1 MPTPQ
6 ETLSPL
12 PVRAIRESPL
22 PNPHSPPP
30 PMTRYLIKRILAG
43 LFTIWITTI
52 AVTLLIH
59 LVPGDPVQIMY
70 AQSQSTTPEQLEQI
84 RRNLGLDR
92 PIYEQYFL
100 YMSRILRG
108 DFGTTIRG
116 SQPVFDLLM
125 VRLPNTLLLAL
136 SSLLITMVVGVTAG
150 FFAAYKRGTWLD
162 TLLMTGSI
170 IGISIPSFWLGLML
184 IYVFSIRL
192 GWFPVSGTNLP
203 NLVLPAI
210 TLGLANAASVA
221 RLTRSSMI
229 DVLSQDYMRTARAKG
244 LQETIV
250 LSRHAFRNGM
260 INVVN
265 MLGLQF
271 TYMMGGAIVVENV
284 FAWNGIGRL
293 AIQSIFQRDYPT
305 IQGFILIFATVVV
318 LVSIFL
324 DLIYVWIDP
333 RITYR

>member
-1 MPTPQ
+1 
-6 ETLSPL
+6 
-12 PVRAIRESPL
+12 
-22 PNPHSPPP
+22 
-30 PMTRYLIKRILAG
+30 MTRYLIKRLLGG
-43 LFTIWITTI
+43 LFTIWIATI

-84 RRNLGLDR
+84 RHNLGLDR
-92 PIYEQYFL
+92 PIHEQYIL

-116 SQPVFDLLM
+116 NQPVLDLLL

-136 SSLLITMVVGVTAG
+136 TSLIVTILIVVTTG

-162 TLLMTGSI
+162 TTLMTGAI
-170 IGISIPSFWLGLML
+170 LGISIPSFWLGLML
-184 IYVFSIRL
+184 MYIFSIQLRWL
-192 GWFPVSGTNLP
+192 PVSGTDLKNLI
-203 NLVLPAI
+203 LPSL
-210 TLGLANAASVA
+210 TLGLANAAAIS
-221 RLTRSSMI
+221 RLTRSSML
-229 DVLSQDYMRTARAKG
+229 DVFCQDYIRTARAKG
-244 LQETIV
+244 LTESIV

-260 INVVN
+260 VNVVN

-271 TYMMGGAIVVENV
+271 TYMMGGAIVIENV

-305 IQGFILIFATVVV
+305 IQGFILIFASVVV
-318 LVSIFL
+318 VVSIIL
-324 DLIYVWIDP
+324 DLLYAWIDP
-333 RITYR
+333 RITYNG

>member
-1 MPTPQ
+1 
-6 ETLSPL
+6 
-12 PVRAIRESPL
+12 
-22 PNPHSPPP
+22 
-30 PMTRYLIKRILAG
+30 MTRYIFKRILSG
-43 LFTIWITTI
+43 LFTIWVTTV

-59 LVPGDPVQIMY
+59 LVPGDPVQIMF
-70 AQSQSTTPEQLEQI
+70 AQSQSTTPEQIEQI
-84 RRNLGLDR
+84 RSQLGLDR
-92 PIYEQYFL
+92 PIYEQYL
-100 YMSRILRG
+100 MYMGRILQG

-116 SQPVFDLLM
+116 NQPVLELLL
-125 VRLPNTLLLAL
+125 VRLPNTLVLAL
-136 SSLLITMVVGVTAG
+136 SALLITMFVGVPIG

-162 TLLMTGSI
+162 TSLMTGAI

-184 IYVFSIRL
+184 MYVFSIRL
-192 GWFPVSGTNLP
+192 GWLPVSGTDFKNLI
-203 NLVLPAI
+203 LPAL
-210 TLGLANAASVA
+210 TLGLANAAAVS
-221 RLTRSSMI
+221 RLTRSSML

-244 LQETIV
+244 LAETLV
-250 LSRHAFRNGM
+250 LSRHALRNGL

-318 LVSIFL
+318 VVSILL
-324 DLIYVWIDP
+324 DILYAWIDP
-333 RITYR
+333 RITYS

>member
-1 MPTPQ
+1 
-6 ETLSPL
+6 
-12 PVRAIRESPL
+12 
-22 PNPHSPPP
+22 
-30 PMTRYLIKRILAG
+30 MTRYLIKRLLGG
-43 LFTIWITTI
+43 LFTIWVTTI

-92 PIYEQYFL
+92 PIYEQYFM
-100 YMSRILRG
+100 YMSRVLRG
-108 DFGTTIRG
+108 DLGTTIRG
-116 SQPVFDLLM
+116 NQPVLSLLL
-125 VRLPNTLLLAL
+125 VRLPNTLLLAGT
-136 SSLLITMVVGVTAG
+136 SLIITMFFGVTAG
-150 FFAAYKRGTWLD
+150 FFAAYKRGTWID
-162 TLLMTGSI
+162 TGLMTGAI
-170 IGISIPSFWLGLML
+170 LGISIPSFWLGMML

-192 GWFPVSGTNLP
+192 GWLPVSGTNLK
-203 NLVLPAI
+203 NLILPAL
-210 TLGLANAASVA
+210 TLGLANAAAVS
-221 RLTRSSMI
+221 RLTRSSML

-244 LQETIV
+244 LLESVV
-250 LSRHAFRNGM
+250 LSRHALRNGL

-265 MLGLQF
+265 ILGLQF

-318 LVSIFL
+318 LVSIVL
-324 DLIYVWIDP
+324 DLLYAWIDP
-333 RITYR
+333 RITYS

>member
-1 MPTPQ
+1 
-6 ETLSPL
+6 
-12 PVRAIRESPL
+12 
-22 PNPHSPPP
+22 
-30 PMTRYLIKRILAG
+30 MTRYLIKRLLSG

-84 RRNLGLDR
+84 RHNLGLDR
-92 PIYEQYFL
+92 PIYEQYIL
-100 YMSRILRG
+100 YMSRVLRG

-116 SQPVFDLLM
+116 NQPVLDLLL
-125 VRLPNTLLLAL
+125 VRLPNTLLLAIT
-136 SSLLITMVVGVTAG
+136 SLLVTILVGVTAG

-162 TLLMTGSI
+162 TTLMTGAI
-170 IGISIPSFWLGLML
+170 LGISIPNFWLGLML
-184 IYVFSIRL
+184 IYVFSIQL
-192 GWFPVSGTNLP
+192 GWLPVSGTDLKNLI
-203 NLVLPAI
+203 LPSL
-210 TLGLANAASVA
+210 TLGLANAASVS
-221 RLTRSSMI
+221 RLTRSSML
-229 DVLSQDYMRTARAKG
+229 DVLSQDYIRTARAKG
-244 LQETIV
+244 LNESTV
-250 LSRHAFRNGM
+250 LSRHALRNGM

-305 IQGFILIFATVVV
+305 IQGIILIFATVVV
-318 LVSIFL
+318 IVSILL
-324 DLIYVWIDP
+324 DLLYAWIDP
-333 RITYR
+333 RITYNA

>member
-1 MPTPQ
+1 
-6 ETLSPL
+6 
-12 PVRAIRESPL
+12 
-22 PNPHSPPP
+22 
-30 PMTRYLIKRILAG
+30 MTRYFFKRLLSGI
-43 LFTIWITTI
+43 FTIWITTI

-92 PIYEQYFL
+92 PIYEQYIM
-100 YMSRILRG
+100 YMGRILQG

-116 SQPVFDLLM
+116 NQPVLDLLL
-125 VRLPNTLLLAL
+125 VRLPNTLLLTTA
-136 SSLLITMVVGVTAG
+136 SLVVTIVVGVTAG
-150 FFAAYKRGTWLD
+150 FFAAYKRDTWID
-162 TLLMTGSI
+162 STLMTAAI
-170 IGISIPSFWLGLML
+170 LGISVPSFWLGLML
-184 IYVFSIRL
+184 MYVFSMQL
-192 GWFPVSGTNLP
+192 GWLPVSGTSLRNLI
-203 NLVLPAI
+203 LPAI
-210 TLGLANAASVA
+210 TLGLANAASVS

-229 DVLSQDYMRTARAKG
+229 DVLTQDYMRTARAKG
-244 LQETIV
+244 LTEGTV
-250 LSRHAFRNGM
+250 LSRHALRNGLV
-260 INVVN
+260 NVVN

-318 LVSIFL
+318 VVSMVL
-324 DLIYVWIDP
+324 DLLYVWIDP
-333 RITYR
+333 RITYK

>member
-1 MPTPQ
+1 
-6 ETLSPL
+6 
-12 PVRAIRESPL
+12 
-22 PNPHSPPP
+22 
-30 PMTRYLIKRILAG
+30 MTRYFIKRLLGG

-70 AQSQSTTPEQLEQI
+70 AQSQSTTPEQIEQI

-92 PIYEQYFL
+92 PIYEQYIM
-100 YMSRILRG
+100 YMGRVLQG

-116 SQPVFDLLM
+116 NQPVLDLLL
-125 VRLPNTLLLAL
+125 VRLPNTLLLAVT
-136 SSLLITMVVGVTAG
+136 SLMITMVVGVTAG
-150 FFAAYKRGTWLD
+150 FFAAYKRGTWID
-162 TLLMTGSI
+162 TTLMTGAI
-170 IGISIPSFWLGLML
+170 IGISVPSFWLGLML
-184 IYVFSIRL
+184 ISIFSVRL
-192 GWFPVSGTNLP
+192 GWFPVSGTNLN
-203 NLVLPAI
+203 NLVLPAL
-210 TLGLANAASVA
+210 TLGLANAASVS
-221 RLTRSSMI
+221 RLTRSSML

-244 LQETIV
+244 LAETVV

-318 LVSIFL
+318 VVSIVL
-324 DLIYVWIDP
+324 DLLYAWIDP
-333 RITYR
+333 RITYH

>member
-1 MPTPQ
+1 
-6 ETLSPL
+6 
-12 PVRAIRESPL
+12 
-22 PNPHSPPP
+22 
-30 PMTRYLIKRILAG
+30 MTRYILKRILSG
-43 LFTIWITTI
+43 IFTIWVTTV

-59 LVPGDPVQIMY
+59 LVPGDPVQIMF
-70 AQSQSTTPEQLEQI
+70 AQSQSTTPEQIEQI
-84 RRNLGLDR
+84 RSQLGLDR
-92 PIYEQYFL
+92 PIYEQYFM
-100 YMSRILRG
+100 YMGRILQG

-116 SQPVFDLLM
+116 NQPVLELLL
-125 VRLPNTLLLAL
+125 VRLPNTLVLAL
-136 SSLLITMVVGVTAG
+136 SALLITMFVGVPIG

-162 TLLMTGSI
+162 TSLMTGAI

-184 IYVFSIRL
+184 MYVFSIRL
-192 GWFPVSGTNLP
+192 GWLPVSGTDFKNLI
-203 NLVLPAI
+203 LPAL
-210 TLGLANAASVA
+210 TLGLANAAAVS
-221 RLTRSSMI
+221 RLTRSSML

-244 LQETIV
+244 LAETLV
-250 LSRHAFRNGM
+250 LSRHALRNGL

-318 LVSIFL
+318 VVSIVL
-324 DLIYVWIDP
+324 DILYAWIDP
-333 RITYR
+333 RITYS

>member
-1 MPTPQ
+1 
-6 ETLSPL
+6 
-12 PVRAIRESPL
+12 
-22 PNPHSPPP
+22 
-30 PMTRYLIKRILAG
+30 MTRYFIKRLVGG

-70 AQSQSTTPEQLEQI
+70 AQSQSTTPEQIEQI

-92 PIYEQYFL
+92 PIYEQYIM
-100 YMSRILRG
+100 YMGRVLQG
-108 DFGTTIRG
+108 DLGTTIRG
-116 SQPVFDLLM
+116 NQPVLDLLL
-125 VRLPNTLLLAL
+125 VRLPNTLLLAVT
-136 SSLLITMVVGVTAG
+136 SLIITMVVGVTAG
-150 FFAAYKRGTWLD
+150 FFAAYKRGTWID
-162 TLLMTGSI
+162 TTLMTGAI
-170 IGISIPSFWLGLML
+170 LGISIPSFWLGLML
-184 IYVFSIRL
+184 ISIFSVRL
-192 GWFPVSGTNLP
+192 GWLPVSGTDLKNLI
-203 NLVLPAI
+203 LPAL
-210 TLGLANAASVA
+210 TLGLANAASVS
-221 RLTRSSMI
+221 RLTRSSML

-244 LQETIV
+244 LAETLV

-284 FAWNGIGRL
+284 FGWNGIGRL

-318 LVSIFL
+318 IVSIVL
-324 DLIYVWIDP
+324 DLLYAWIDP
-333 RITYR
+333 RITYH

>member
-1 MPTPQ
+1 
-6 ETLSPL
+6 
-12 PVRAIRESPL
+12 
-22 PNPHSPPP
+22 
-30 PMTRYLIKRILAG
+30 MTRYLIKRLLGG
-43 LFTIWITTI
+43 LLTIWITTM

-92 PIYEQYFL
+92 PIYEQYFI
-100 YMSRILRG
+100 YMGRILQG

-116 SQPVFDLLM
+116 NQPVLDLLL

-136 SSLLITMVVGVTAG
+136 SSLLITIAVGVTAG
-150 FFAAYKRGTWLD
+150 FFAAYKRGTWID
-162 TLLMTGSI
+162 TTLMTGAI

-184 IYVFSIRL
+184 IYVFSIQL
-192 GWFPVSGTNLP
+192 GWLPVSGTDLKNLI
-203 NLVLPAI
+203 LPAL
-210 TLGLANAASVA
+210 TLGLANAAAVS
-221 RLTRSSMI
+221 RLTRSSML

-244 LQETIV
+244 LSENIV
-250 LSRHAFRNGM
+250 LSRHALRNGL
-260 INVVN
+260 INIVN

-318 LVSIFL
+318 VVSILL
-324 DLIYVWIDP
+324 DLLYVWIDP
-333 RITYR
+333 RITL

>member
-1 MPTPQ
+1 
-6 ETLSPL
+6 
-12 PVRAIRESPL
+12 
-22 PNPHSPPP
+22 
-30 PMTRYLIKRILAG
+30 MTQYIFKRILGG
-43 LFTIWITTI
+43 LFTIWVTTV

-59 LVPGDPVQIMY
+59 LVPGDPVQIMF

-84 RRNLGLDR
+84 RQQLGLDR

-100 YMSRILRG
+100 YMSRILQG

-116 SQPVFDLLM
+116 NQPVLELLL
-125 VRLPNTLLLAL
+125 VRLPNTLLLAVT
-136 SSLLITMVVGVTAG
+136 SLIVTMVVGVNAG
-150 FFAAYKRGTWLD
+150 FFAAYKRDTWID
-162 TLLMTGSI
+162 TGLMTGAI
-170 IGISIPSFWLGLML
+170 LGISIPSFWLGLML
-184 IYVFSIRL
+184 MYVFSIRL
-192 GWFPVSGTNLP
+192 GWLPVSGTDLKNLI
-203 NLVLPAI
+203 LPAL
-210 TLGLANAASVA
+210 TLGLANAAAVS

-229 DVLSQDYMRTARAKG
+229 DVFSQDFIRTARAKG
-244 LQETIV
+244 LAESVV

-318 LVSIFL
+318 SVSILL
-324 DLIYVWIDP
+324 DILYAWIDP
-333 RITYR
+333 RIKYS

>member
-1 MPTPQ
+1 
-6 ETLSPL
+6 
-12 PVRAIRESPL
+12 
-22 PNPHSPPP
+22 
-30 PMTRYLIKRILAG
+30 MTRYIIKRLLSGI
-43 LFTIWITTI
+43 FTIWVTTV

-59 LVPGDPVQIMY
+59 LVPGDPVQIMF
-70 AQSQSTTPEQLEQI
+70 AQSQSTTPEQIEQI
-84 RRNLGLDR
+84 RSQLGLDR
-92 PIYEQYFL
+92 PIYEQYFM
-100 YMSRILRG
+100 YMGRILQG

-116 SQPVFDLLM
+116 NQPVLELLL
-125 VRLPNTLLLAL
+125 VRLPNTLVLAL

-162 TLLMTGSI
+162 TTLMTSAI
-170 IGISIPSFWLGLML
+170 VGISIPSFWLGLML
-184 IYVFSIRL
+184 MYVFSIRL
-192 GWFPVSGTNLP
+192 GWLPVSGTDFKNLI
-203 NLVLPAI
+203 LPAL
-210 TLGLANAASVA
+210 TLGLANAASVS
-221 RLTRSSMI
+221 RLTRSSML

-244 LQETIV
+244 LAETLV
-250 LSRHAFRNGM
+250 LSRHALRNGL

-318 LVSIFL
+318 VVSIVL
-324 DLIYVWIDP
+324 DLLYIWIDP
-333 RITYR
+333 RITYS

>member
-1 MPTPQ
+1 
-6 ETLSPL
+6 
-12 PVRAIRESPL
+12 
-22 PNPHSPPP
+22 
-30 PMTRYLIKRILAG
+30 MTRYLIKRILGG
-43 LFTIWITTI
+43 LLTIWITTI

-92 PIYEQYFL
+92 PIYEQYIM
-100 YMSRILRG
+100 YMSRVFQG
-108 DFGTTIRG
+108 DLGTTIRG
-116 SQPVFDLLM
+116 NQPVLDLLL
-125 VRLPNTLLLAL
+125 VRLPNTLMLAIT
-136 SSLLITMVVGVTAG
+136 SLLISIVIGVSAG
-150 FFAAYKRGTWLD
+150 FFAAYKRGTWID
-162 TLLMTGSI
+162 TTLMTGAI
-170 IGISIPSFWLGLML
+170 LGISIPSFWLGLML

-192 GWFPVSGTNLP
+192 GWFPVSGTDLK
-203 NLVLPAI
+203 NLVLPAL
-210 TLGLANAASVA
+210 TLGVANAASIS
-221 RLTRSSMI
+221 RLTRSSML

-244 LQETIV
+244 LGESVV
-250 LSRHAFRNGM
+250 LSRHALRNGL

-265 MLGLQF
+265 IIGLQF

-318 LVSIFL
+318 IVSILL
-324 DLIYVWIDP
+324 DVVYAWIDP
-333 RITYR
+333 RITYN